1 MRIKE
6 SIRKGLGFGFT
17 SGIITTLGL
26 IIGLSAGTNSKIAV
40 IGGILTIAFA
50 DALSDALGI
59 HISEES
65 TKKNFKY
72 KKSKKEI
79 WESTFSTLFSKI
91 FFALTFL
98 IPVLFFALNTA
109 VIISIIW
116 GLTLIFFFSYYI
128 ARFNKT
134 KPSSVIIEH
143 LIITIIVIVL
153 SKIIGNLISKY
164 LA

>member
-1 MRIKE
+1 
-6 SIRKGLGFGFT
+6 LV
-17 SGIITTLGL
+17 
-26 IIGLSAGTNSKIAV
+26 AV

-50 DALSDALGI
+50 DALSDSLGI

-65 TKKNFKY
+65 TKKNPKY
-72 KKSKKEI
+72 KKNRREI

-98 IPVLFFALNTA
+98 IPILLLSLNIA
-109 VIISIIW
+109 VIVSTVW
-116 GLTLIFFFSYYI
+116 GLILISFFSYFI

-134 KPSSVIIEH
+134 KPYSVIIEH
-143 LIITIIVIVL
+143 LTITIIVIIL
-153 SKIIGNLISKY
+153 SKIICDLISKY